1 MKKVLAGLGLV
12 LLAALIAAFV
22 YRDTINQLYQLAHL
36 FDEESIVHNFQNMD
50 EIFPTSPIEGG
61 GKVIAFERGSY
72 TLPTR
77 FEFNGKTF
85 DSEQY
90 LADTMATGLLILHKD
105 KIIYEEYWH
114 GHSAEGTHIAWSVS
128 KSFLSA
134 LFGIAVAEG
143 HIKDIMQPVT
153 DYVPELAGSGYD
165 GVPIK
170 HVLQMSSGVGFNE
183 DYGDPD
189 SDINRMGERMA
200 MGDSLLEFS
209 ATLKRARPPGT
220 LQHYVSID
228 SQVLGTVLVRATGKD
243 LSDYTSEKL
252 WKPLGMES
260 KAYWMV
266 DGSGMGMAFGGL
278 NVSLRDFMRL
288 GRLYLHKGNWFGEQ
302 IVREDWVHDSVTP
315 DAPHLM
321 PGKKPGSDNPLGYGY
336 QWWMPQDW
344 TGDYMAL
351 GVYDQMIYVDPN
363 RDLVIARHAANRDF
377 QRNNFEP
384 TDENVAL
391 FRAIAEDLSTNAAPQ
406 P

>member
-12 LLAALIAAFV
+12 LIAALIAAFV

-50 EIFPTSPIEGG
+50 EIFPISPIEGG
-61 GKVIAFERGSY
+61 GKVVEFERG
-72 TLPTR
+72 TFNLPANFT
-77 FEFNGKTF
+77 FKGKTI
-85 DSEQY
+85 DTEQN
-90 LADTMATGLLILHKD
+90 LADTMTTGLLVLHKD
-105 KIIYEEYWH
+105 KIVYEDYWH
-114 GHSAEGTHIAWSVS
+114 GHTAEKTHIAWSVS
-128 KSFLSA
+128 KSYLSA
-134 LFGIAVAEG
+134 LFGIAVADG
-143 HIKDIMQPVT
+143 DIKDIMQPVT
-153 DYVPELAGSGYD
+153 DYVPELVGSGYD

-183 DYGDPD
+183 DYGDPN
-189 SDINRMGERMA
+189 SDINRMGESMA

-228 SQVLGTVLVRATGKD
+228 SQVLGTVLVRATGKE

-260 KAYWMV
+260 KAFWMV

-278 NVSLRDFMRL
+278 NASLRDFMRL

-302 IVREDWVHDSVTP
+302 IISEGWVHDSVTP

-321 PGKKPGSDNPLGYGY
+321 PGKKPDTENDLGYGY
-336 QWWMPQDW
+336 QWWLPEDS

-363 RDLVIARHAANRDF
+363 SDLVIARHAANRDF

-384 TDENVAL
+384 TDEAVAL
-391 FRAIAEDLSTNAAPQ
+391 YRAIAAKLSAASAAL
-406 P
+406 

>member
-1 MKKVLAGLGLV
+1 MKKVLAGLGFV
-12 LLAALIAAFV
+12 LLAALIASFV

-61 GKVIAFERGSY
+61 GKLVEFERG
-72 TLPTR
+72 TFILPANFT
-77 FEFNGKTF
+77 FKGKTI
-85 DSEQY
+85 DTEQN
-90 LADTMATGLLILHKD
+90 LAETMTTGLLVLHKD
-105 KIIYEEYWH
+105 KIVYEGYWN
-114 GHSAEGTHIAWSVS
+114 GHTAEKTHIAWSVS

-134 LFGIAVAEG
+134 LIGIAVAEG

-153 DYVPELAGSGYD
+153 DYVPELVGSGYD

-183 DYGDPD
+183 DYGDPN
-189 SDINRMGERMA
+189 SDINRMGESLA

-228 SQVLGTVLVRATGKD
+228 SQVLGMVLVRATGKE
-243 LSDYTSEKL
+243 LSDYTSKKL

-260 KAYWMV
+260 KAFWMV

-278 NVSLRDFMRL
+278 NASLRDFMRL

-302 IVREDWVHDSVTP
+302 IISEGWVHDSVTP

-321 PGKKPGSDNPLGYGY
+321 PGKKPDTENALGYGY
-336 QWWMPQDW
+336 QWWLPEDW

-363 RDLVIARHAANRDF
+363 HDLVIARHAANRDF

-384 TDENVAL
+384 TDEAVAL
-391 FRAIAEDLSTNAAPQ
+391 FRAIAAKLSAASAAL
-406 P
+406 

>member
-22 YRDTINQLYQLAHL
+22 YRDTINQLYQLAYL

-302 IVREDWVHDSVTP
+302 IVREDWVRDSVTP

-336 QWWMPQDW
+336 QWWLPQDW